1 MPFKKGK
8 TGNPKGRPTGAVNK
22 VGADLRAAARLYTD
36 DAFATIVAIMN
47 DKKEAA
53 SVRQRAAEFVIE
65 RGWGKAIQ
73 PVDVVKPVYVIADR
87 PISPDEWATKY
98 ADPAPARSGV
108 DAPRRPAKR
117 AR

>member
-8 TGNPKGRPTGAVNK
+8 TGNPKGRPKGAVNK
-22 VGADLRAAARLYTD
+22 IGGDLRAAARLHTD
-36 DAFATIVAIMN
+36 DAFAVIVDIMN
-47 DKKEAA
+47 DKTEPAI
-53 SVRQRAAEFVIE
+53 VRQRAAEFVIE

-87 PISPDEWATKY
+87 PISPDEWAAKY
-98 ADPAPARSGV
+98 ADQTPARAGM